1 MASLLFSPNVPKGL
15 SLDTNY
21 QSFSQPWNLDKTLNY
36 ACLPCRPCKAK
47 ARKTVRCAVLQQSPA
62 VVTKTAENE
71 SKKKEELPVVITKTT
86 VSTTSHCGCG
96 DEGLHAVITNTATIV
111 TSENGCCEE
120 ELSDVV
126 KETTEEN
133 VIELSGFQKEHEFEE
148 PEEDPRLLRDV
159 WREIQGSN
167 DWEGL
172 LDPMNSHLRREIIR
186 YGEFAQSSYDSFDFD
201 PHSKY
206 CGSCKYPTSEFFE
219 NMDMADYGYRMCRY
233 LYATSNINLEKFFQ
247 RSKTSSIIQ
256 RSKTSS
262 IRSIWSPH
270 ANWMGYVAVADD
282 AEEIKRLGRRDILIV
297 WRGTVT
303 YLEWLHDLKNIL
315 RPAHFRD
322 NPHVQIESGFYDL
335 YTTKEKHC
343 NFCAFSARE
352 QVLAEVKRL
361 VEQYKGEELSITVTG
376 HSLGGALA
384 LLSAY
389 DIAEMRLNIAYDENL
404 NPRKIPISVISYG
417 SPRVGNLKFKER
429 CDELG
434 VKQLRV
440 VNVHDKVPTMP
451 GLIANEKNKYQ
462 KYLEDTVH
470 FPWSYAHVGTEL
482 ALDHTHSPVLKPNAD
497 LACAHNLEALLHL
510 VDGYQ
515 GKDRKFM
522 ANTKRDIALVNK
534 DSNMLKSEYG
544 VPPKWRQDHN
554 KGMVRNSEGRW
565 VMPER
570 HTVEA
575 HPPDIAYHFALAMKI
590 AHDPLYEI

>member
-1 MASLLFSPNVPKGL
+1 MASLLFSPNVTNSL
-15 SLDTNY
+15 SLDPNH
-21 QSFSQPWNLDKTLNY
+21 QFLLQPWKLDKTL
-36 ACLPCRPCKAK
+36 LTRPYFSKAK
-47 ARKTVRCAVLQQSPA
+47 KMITSALMQDLQT
-62 VVTKTAENE
+62 VVTETVE
-71 SKKKEELPVVITKTT
+71 SVR
-86 VSTTSHCGCG
+86 
-96 DEGLHAVITNTATIV
+96 
-111 TSENGCCEE
+111 
-120 ELSDVV
+120 
-126 KETTEEN
+126 
-133 VIELSGFQKEHEFEE
+133 ELSGFEKEHKLED
-148 PEEDPRLLRDV
+148 PEEDPRLLREI
-159 WREIQGSN
+159 WKEIQGCG

-206 CGSCKYPTSEFFE
+206 CGSCKYSIADFFE
-219 NMDMADYGYRMCRY
+219 RMDMVHYGYRMCRY

-247 RSKTSSIIQ
+247 RSN
-256 RSKTSS
+256 S

-282 AEEIKRLGRRDILIV
+282 EEEIKRLGRRDILIV

-303 YLEWLHDLKNIL
+303 YLEWIHDLKNIL
-315 RPAHFRD
+315 QPAHFRD

-335 YTTKEKHC
+335 YTTKEENCK
-343 NFCAFSARE
+343 FCSFSARE
-352 QVLAEVKRL
+352 QVLAEIKRL
-361 VEQYKGEELSITVTG
+361 VEQFKGEELSITVTG

-389 DIAEMRLNIAYDENL
+389 DIAEMRLNVVHDESFK
-404 NPRKIPISVISYG
+404 PKKIPVSVITYG

-451 GLIANEKNKYQ
+451 GLIANEKNKLQ

-482 ALDHTHSPVLKPNAD
+482 ALDHSHSPFLKPNTDVAS
-497 LACAHNLEALLHL
+497 AHNLEALLHL
-510 VDGYQ
+510 VDGYH
-515 GKDRKFM
+515 GKGRKFRLV
-522 ANTKRDIALVNK
+522 TKRDIALVNK

-565 VMPER
+565 VMPDR
-570 HTVEA
+570 ARVEA
-575 HPPDIAYHFALAMKI
+575 HPPDTAHHFAQAMKI
-590 AHDPLYEI
+590 AYDPLYDV

>member
-1 MASLLFSPNVPKGL
+1 MASLLFSPNVPNGL

-21 QSFSQPWNLDKTLNY
+21 QFFSQPWNLDKTLNY
-36 ACLPCRPCKAK
+36 ACVPSRPCKTK
-47 ARKTVRCAVLQQSPA
+47 ARKTIRSALVQQLPA
-62 VVTKTAENE
+62 VVTKTAEGVTAE
-71 SKKKEELPVVITKTT
+71 HGCHKEELPVLITKTPEG
-86 VSTTSHCGCG
+86 VKSGCRCSEE
-96 DEGLHAVITNTATIV
+96 DLHAVITNTAEIA
-111 TSENGCCEE
+111 TSKNGCSEK
-120 ELSDVV
+120 ELPAVI
-126 KETTEEN
+126 KETAESAL
-133 VIELSGFQKEHEFEE
+133 ELSGIQKEEEE
-148 PEEDPRLLRDV
+148 PEYSEEDPRLLR
-159 WREIQGSN
+159 EIWKEIHGRN

-172 LDPMNSHLRREIIR
+172 LDPLNSHLRREVIR

-206 CGSCKYPTSEFFE
+206 CGSCKYPTADFFE
-219 NMDMADYGYRMCRY
+219 KMDMAHYGYRMCRY

-247 RSKTSSIIQ
+247 RSKTSSI
-256 RSKTSS
+256 
-262 IRSIWSPH
+262 RSIWSPH
-270 ANWMGYVAVADD
+270 ANWMGYVAVTSDE
-282 AEEIKRLGRRDILIV
+282 EEIKRLGRRDILIV

-335 YTTKEKHC
+335 YTTKEEHC
-343 NFCAFSARE
+343 NFCSFSARE

-389 DIAEMRLNIAYDENL
+389 DIAEMRLNIAYDKNCD
-404 NPRKIPISVISYG
+404 PKKIPISVFSYG

-451 GLIANEKNKYQ
+451 GLIANEKNRLQ

-482 ALDHTHSPVLKPNAD
+482 AMDHTRSPFLKPNAD

-510 VDGYQ
+510 VDGYH
-515 GKDRKFM
+515 GKERNYRM
-522 ANTKRDIALVNK
+522 VTKRDIALVNK

-570 HTVEA
+570 ERVEA
-575 HPPDIAYHFALAMKI
+575 HPPDTAYHFALAMKI
-590 AHDPLYEI
+590 AHDPLYELIN